1 LKCSNP
7 DCGCA
12 FCAIC
17 LKDCGRDAHGC
28 AQSHGEIFGK
38 QGFEEAREE
47 RRAETVKKFLRSQG
61 GGAVRR
67 LLEGHI
73 AKYLELP
80 LHVNQDR
87 VKEFSQSATK
97 SVNAAITAE
106 LKGTLTNERPAYD
119 DASIKMFFGND
130 EKGHLTVKV
139 EVLKE
144 IVSNIGGRDIVTR
157 DWVDVR
163 PKVILNDP
171 NSTDEERDIAVKV
184 LNSSYALI
192 LCEGKTYVQ
201 SFPTDKGTRYAH
213 VDPDFNIV
221 TNPDQ
226 RLTYD
231 KYELETL
238 KVLEVIPNRR

>member
-1 LKCSNP
+1 
-7 DCGCA
+7 
-12 FCAIC
+12 
-17 LKDCGRDAHGC
+17 
-28 AQSHGEIFGK
+28 
-38 QGFEEAREE
+38 
-47 RRAETVKKFLRSQG
+47 
-61 GGAVRR
+61 
-67 LLEGHI
+67 
-73 AKYLELP
+73 
-80 LHVNQDR
+80 
-87 VKEFSQSATK
+87 
-97 SVNAAITAE
+97 
-106 LKGTLTNERPAYD
+106 
-119 DASIKMFFGND
+119 MFFGND